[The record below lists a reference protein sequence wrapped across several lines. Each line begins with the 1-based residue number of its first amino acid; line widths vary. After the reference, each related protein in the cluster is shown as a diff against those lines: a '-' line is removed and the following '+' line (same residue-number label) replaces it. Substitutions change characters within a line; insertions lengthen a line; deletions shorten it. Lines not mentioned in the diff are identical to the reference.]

1 MANIYEVST
10 EVKEEELVIIPRTIK
25 MPEVRYAAPSG
36 TLAKGDVFKGTFV
49 LEDKDGNIKPLQIDG
64 LKVVMSDWPDAEDE
78 EILAVLYMNFVVSK
92 KPSAILDAPIFPIV

>member
-1 MANIYEVST
+1 MNIYEVT
-10 EVKEEELVIIPRTIK
+10 TAVKPEESVVIPKQIV

-36 TLAKGDVFKGTFV
+36 TLAKGDVFKGSFI

-64 LKVVMSDWPDAEDE
+64 LKVVMSEWPEAEDE

-92 KPSAILDAPIFPIV
+92 KPVAPVVPILV